1 MSARCDAGLKGG
13 ETGRWIRVMNEFRRW
28 KGEQLKD
35 KKRITLHSLM
45 GLLSWLVCILAV
57 MELLFVVWMMSG
69 T

>member
-1 MSARCDAGLKGG
+1 
-13 ETGRWIRVMNEFRRW
+13 MNEFRRW